1 LVCARGIHGFKC
13 YSILGEPSEADG
25 SELGK
30 TPALAGD
37 GRFLIGT
44 ARADEVID

>member
-1 LVCARGIHGFKC
+1 MLFHIGK
-13 YSILGEPSEADG
+13 PSEADG

>member
-1 LVCARGIHGFKC
+1 
-13 YSILGEPSEADG
+13 LGKPSEADG

-37 GRFLIGT
+37 GFLIGT